1 VHVIRRTLF
10 VVAFVVSC
18 TAGLVVPTTTATAAA
33 NGSGLSQCEKNAAER
48 YARRLES
55 GGDKARA
62 KRQFNND
69 IARCKR
75 KFG

>member
-1 VHVIRRTLF
+1 MIKRSLFAVTLI
-10 VVAFVVSC
+10 VSC
-18 TAGLVVPTTTATAAA
+18 TTGLAMSTATANATP
-33 NGSGLSQCEKNAAER
+33 NGSSLGRCEQSAAER

-55 GGDKARA
+55 GGDKAKA

-75 KFG
+75 RFG